1 MSPVRSAGWWQQ
13 LHTAAGTAE
22 PARTCHQ
29 QLNAAWRHQTACG
42 CCAYS
47 PLAPRAFRRG
57 CHTADEGRAV
67 HCTGSRSLAGFVPQP
82 GTSQRGQGGAGR
94 RRRGFEKPRFCPLC
108 QGQRHSE
115 LLVTVTGDC
124 FPASSSFPSS
134 SSTESCSNHPVSSG
148 AVSCVVL
155 FTCNFLLNCYVL
167 KRWQRIPVRHSGP
180 IS

>member
-124 FPASSSFPSS
+124 FLPRPPFPLRAAPKAAQ
-134 SSTESCSNHPVSSG
+134 TT
-148 AVSCVVL
+148 L
-155 FTCNFLLNCYVL
+155 FLLEQLAMLCSSRVIFC
-167 KRWQRIPVRHSGP
+167 WIVMS
-180 IS
+180 